1 LFLLFCLSFILGLFM
16 LSGCGTVTPVA
27 VTGVTL
33 DQPTMTL
40 TAEGATGTLVATVV
54 PANATNQSVNWSSSA
69 PAVATVANGVI
80 TPLTEGITTI
90 QVTTVDGDLTAT
102 CTVTVNPVLVAVTGV
117 TLSQTT
123 MNLKSGGATGTLVA
137 TVAPANA
144 TNKSI
149 TWSSSAP
156 AVATVANGI
165 VTPDALGTTTIE
177 VKTVDGS
184 KTATCIVTVE
194 LTQIIFPVVKL
205 EVGDN
210 YGGGIVAYILQGFD
224 PGYDANKQ
232 HGLIVATTD
241 QSTGIQWYNGSYTNT
256 ATGVALGTGSANT
269 TKIIASQGATATDYA
284 AGLARAYNGGGY
296 TDWFLPSRD
305 ELNKLYLNHDEIGG
319 FGMID
324 FWSSTSGNAYV
335 AWAQYFYDGSQ
346 YQSNKNSIVRVRAVR
361 AF

>member
-1 LFLLFCLSFILGLFM
+1 MS
-16 LSGCGTVTPVA
+16 
-27 VTGVTL
+27 
-33 DQPTMTL
+33 
-40 TAEGATGTLVATVV
+40 
-54 PANATNQSVNWSSSA
+54 
-69 PAVATVANGVI
+69 
-80 TPLTEGITTI
+80 
-90 QVTTVDGDLTAT
+90 
-102 CTVTVNPVLVAVTGV
+102 
-117 TLSQTT
+117 
-123 MNLKSGGATGTLVA
+123 LKSGGATGTLVA

-156 AVATVANGI
+156 AVATVANGV
-165 VTPDALGTTTIE
+165 VTPLAVGTTTIT
-177 VKTVDGS
+177 VTTVDES
-184 KTATCIVTVE
+184 KTATCVVTVKMTLINIPE
-194 LTQIIFPVVKL
+194 MIFL

-256 ATGVALGTGSANT
+256 GATGVALGTGSANT